1 MSGEG
6 RSEEMHARDA
16 DGNDTTDN
24 PAVSS
29 AQRSPV
35 LKGEDDRD
43 HGGEWHLGR
52 GVTPALQA
60 GHMTSAPDS
69 ETSEQNQIALDPQVP
84 STHDT

>member
-29 AQRSPV
+29 AQRSPKC
-35 LKGEDDRD
+35 LR
-43 HGGEWHLGR
+43 GR
-52 GVTPALQA
+52 MIGTMVANGILA
-60 GHMTSAPDS
+60 A
-69 ETSEQNQIALDPQVP
+69 A
-84 STHDT
+84 